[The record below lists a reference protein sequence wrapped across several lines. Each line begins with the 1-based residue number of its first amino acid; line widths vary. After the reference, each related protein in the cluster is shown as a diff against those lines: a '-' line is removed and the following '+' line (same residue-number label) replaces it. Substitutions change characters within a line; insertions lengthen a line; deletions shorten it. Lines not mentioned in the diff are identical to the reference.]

1 MTDASRGTPRS
12 SPDLVGIGIGPAN
25 LGLSA
30 LLDPEQDLVT
40 RFFERRPRFGW
51 HDGTMLPDA
60 SLQVSPLK
68 DLVTL
73 VDPTS
78 RFSFLN
84 FLAEEG
90 RLYRHLVASRSG
102 TPREEFEQYYRWA
115 SGLMPQLEFD
125 TAVEEVALEGGTFV
139 VSGADGPLATT
150 RTIVLGTGKEPYIP
164 GCVAPRGDH
173 VIHSADI
180 TRRRPATRGR
190 KVVVIGGGQ
199 SGAEIVHWLL
209 GDDEMLPSSLVWSTR
224 RDGFLPLDDSAF
236 SNEWFFPGYVRH
248 FTRLPAARRAELLR
262 RQRMASDGVSSEL
275 LDAIHAQ
282 LYRLDALRP
291 GSCAY
296 RLSPGQELVA
306 VEGGPDGPLSVV
318 TRDIDTDSVL
328 QERAD
333 VVVLATGYHS
343 PFPGFLEPLRDRIAT
358 AGDGDGADFR
368 VRDDYS
374 IEFDAPDGLR
384 IFVQGAATR
393 THGVADANLSLMA
406 WRNAVIANAVA
417 GRELYRTERDTTTVA
432 WSSTP
437 AAAVRTPH
445 ERTTHA

>member
-1 MTDASRGTPRS
+1 MTGPLMGGGGSR
-12 SPDLVGIGIGPAN
+12 PDLVGIGIGPAN

-30 LLDPEQDLVT
+30 LLDREPGLVA
-40 RFFERRPRFGW
+40 RFFERRPRFAW
-51 HDGTMLPDA
+51 HDGAMLPDV

-84 FLAEEG
+84 FLAEHG
-90 RLYRHLVASRSG
+90 RLYRHLIASRGG

-115 SGLMPQLEFD
+115 SDQLPHLEFD
-125 TAVEEVALEGGTFV
+125 TEIREVHLRKGEFEVA
-139 VSGADGPLATT
+139 GATGPLAST
-150 RTIVLGTGKEPYIP
+150 RTLVLGAGQEPYIP
-164 GCVAPRGDH
+164 GCVVRRGKN
-173 VIHSADI
+173 VIHSAEI
-180 TRRRPATRGR
+180 AHRRPLTRDR
-190 KVVVIGGGQ
+190 RVVVIGGGQ
-199 SGAEIVHWLL
+199 SGAEVVHWLL
-209 GDDEMLPSSLVWSTR
+209 GDKDALPASLAWSTR

-248 FTRLPAARRAELLR
+248 FTGLSAARRAELLR
-262 RQRMASDGVSSEL
+262 RQRMASDGVSAEL
-275 LDAIHAQ
+275 LDAIHTQ
-282 LYRLDALRP
+282 LYRLDTLRP

-306 VEGGPDGPLSVV
+306 VDTEDDGPVGVV
-318 TRDIDTDSVL
+318 TRDMDTGTVMTE
-328 QERAD
+328 QAD
-333 VVVLATGYHS
+333 IVILATGYRHRI
-343 PFPGFLEPLRDRIAT
+343 PDFLEPLRDRIPL
-358 AGDGDGADFR
+358 DGDGYR

-374 IEFDAPDGLR
+374 IGFDGPDDCR
-384 IFVQGAATR
+384 IFVQGAARR

-406 WRNAVIANAVA
+406 WRNAVIANAVT
-417 GRELYRTERDTTTVA
+417 GRELYRTEGDSTTVA
-432 WSSTP
+432 WSPEP